1 MFITDSEG
9 LHTLLAFGISN
20 QGASGAVHVN
30 SAVSRKGLRPVIF
43 PRLERAWPWLLLPA
57 WQQPWLAFAAMREA
71 RGSLPAWR
79 HGIGYAC
86 FCGHWFLAWNRA
98 PLSLQN
104 RNNLLVSVYILTEKT
119 ETTRGKP
126 KS

>member
-57 WQQPWLAFAAMREA
+57 WQRPWPVLAVMHEA
-71 RGSLPAWR
+71 RASLPAWR
-79 HGIGYAC
+79 RVIGYAY
-86 FCGHWFLAWNRA
+86 FYGRWFLAWSLV
-98 PLSLQN
+98 PLTLQD
-104 RNNLLVSVYILTEKT
+104 
-119 ETTRGKP
+119 
-126 KS
+126 